1 MAFIDL
7 LILTLA
13 SADLAETTAA
23 KDDLSSEPPG
33 LVGGEKGSDQP
44 DVLRHAGPT
53 ERSQRLD
60 RVCDLL
66 VSLHGTR
73 ALGVDYARVDELT
86 RMFCGPSS
94 FASTRVIPF
103 TALFVAA

>member
-13 SADLAETTAA
+13 SADLAETAA
-23 KDDLSSEPPG
+23 AEDDLSSEPPD
-33 LVGGEKGSDQP
+33 LIGGEKHSDQP
-44 DVLRHAGPT
+44 DVFGHAGPT

-60 RVCDLL
+60 RVCDFL
-66 VSLHGTR
+66 VSLHGTC
-73 ALGVDYARVDELT
+73 ALRVDHARLMEFT
-86 RMFCGPSS
+86 RMFRSPSS
-94 FASTRVIPF
+94 LASTRVIAS